1 MAAIAAGTWATAG
14 SHQSGTLTPSRA
26 MQRGQSLLPER
37 APLLKRIPHRSQWNI
52 FSSSLCRD
60 VSDPGRAASS
70 SRTNVLSSTSG
81 YVVGMTA
88 PARRGG
94 GWGAIFVYKR
104 RVECDVLIVGAGPT
118 GLTLAAELR
127 RRDVDCLL
135 IDALDAPQHWD
146 RATVVHPRSLEI
158 FEALGIVDRFMAA
171 GTPQRAARL
180 HSAGE
185 VLVELDFSLS
195 GAPYGYNLGLSEE
208 DTERFLTEYL
218 EAKGGSVE
226 RSTELVA
233 LTPDVDGVTATVER
247 GGREEQIR
255 AAWVVGCG
263 GYHSPV
269 REALGITMEG
279 HDIEEPWAVFDASL
293 AGREDDFETTLVY
306 LEETMV
312 ILTPLPGRRFRVY
325 TRARDDAED
334 FIAAATAV
342 LAPYLPDQELVE
354 IENPTRFRCH
364 AKIADRYREGRVL
377 LAGDAAHVCSPSQGH
392 GMNTGIGDAVN
403 LAWKLALVTEGD
415 ADPKLLDSYEAE
427 RRPVAAE
434 VITAGEGMED
444 MGNFEGEEGRAARDA
459 EVRAALADPD
469 TAHTEAVAEAE
480 LNIDYRDSPIVARG
494 AGDRLPDLG
503 PVTAGP
509 GEPRSQLHQLA
520 HRPGHTL
527 LAIAVGDGGAE
538 LPHLLAELEAL
549 VARSPLFDAAFALA
563 TAPDQAPVGTIHP
576 EAARALGVKRL
587 AVLAIRPDRHIGL
600 IREDGSLA
608 DVEAYAKLVT
618 G

>member
-1 MAAIAAGTWATAG
+1 M
-14 SHQSGTLTPSRA
+14 
-26 MQRGQSLLPER
+26 
-37 APLLKRIPHRSQWNI
+37 
-52 FSSSLCRD
+52 
-60 VSDPGRAASS
+60 
-70 SRTNVLSSTSG
+70 
-81 YVVGMTA
+81 
-88 PARRGG
+88 
-94 GWGAIFVYKR
+94 
-104 RVECDVLIVGAGPT
+104 ECDVLIVGAGPT

-158 FEALGIVDRFMAA
+158 FEALGIVDRFIVA

-195 GAPYGYNLGLSEE
+195 GAPYAYNLGLSEE

-218 EAKGGSVE
+218 EAAGGQVE
-226 RSTELVA
+226 RSTRLLA
-233 LTPDVDGVTATVER
+233 LTQDDDGVTATVER

-255 AAWVVGCG
+255 AAWLVGAG

-269 REALGITMEG
+269 REALGIPMDG
-279 HDIEEPWAVFDASL
+279 HDIEEPWAVFDVSL

-325 TRARDDAED
+325 TRPHDDAAD
-334 FIAAATAV
+334 FVAAARAV
-342 LAPYLPDQELVE
+342 LGRYLPDQELVE

-364 AKIADRYREGRVL
+364 AKIAASYRKGRAL

-403 LAWKLALVTEGD
+403 LAWKLALVTAGD
-415 ADPKLLDSYEAE
+415 ADPALLDSYEAE

-434 VITAGEGMED
+434 VIATGEGMEE
-444 MGNFEGEEGRAARDA
+444 MGDFDGEEGRAIRDA
-459 EVRAALADPD
+459 EVRDALTDPD
-469 TAHTEAVAEAE
+469 TAHSEAVAEAE
-480 LNIDYRDSPIVARG
+480 LNIDYRDSPIVMAGGGTGEDPSLTNSGEVRSGSSPVPLEPG
-494 AGDRLPDLG
+494 ARLPDLG
-503 PVTAGP
+503 PVTGGP
-509 GEPRSQLHQLA
+509 SEPPVRLHQLT

-527 LAIAVGDGGAE
+527 IVIAIGDGGDELPRLFAE
-538 LPHLLAELEAL
+538 LQGL
-549 VARSPLFDAAFALA
+549 VARSPLFDVAFALA

-576 EAARALGVKRL
+576 EAAARLGVRSL
-587 AVLAIRPDRHIGL
+587 AVLAIRPDRHVGFIG
-600 IREDGSLA
+600 EGATLA
-608 DVEAYAKLVT
+608 DVEAYAALVT